1 MVKSLV
7 LFSNLQLVH
16 SEWSFSG
23 GQILFYLARIQDIQ
37 LLIEKFQKSLMSALH
52 GGYCTFACITK
63 NLGSFIFQGLCWVW
77 KKKLSFWKKV

>member
-7 LFSNLQLVH
+7 LFSKLQLVH
-16 SEWSFSG
+16 SEWRFPR

-37 LLIEKFQKSLMSALH
+37 LLNEKFQKSLMSALQ

-63 NLGSFIFQGLCWVW
+63 KLGS
-77 KKKLSFWKKV
+77 